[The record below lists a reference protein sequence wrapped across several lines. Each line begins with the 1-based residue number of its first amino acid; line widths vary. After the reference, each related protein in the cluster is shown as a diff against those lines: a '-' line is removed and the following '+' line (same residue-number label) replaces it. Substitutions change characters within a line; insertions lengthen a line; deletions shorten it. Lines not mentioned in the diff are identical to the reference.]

1 MALASGA
8 AAFPQ
13 MPVSRCAPNMAGT
26 NSGFGNPLSQSQR
39 VLVADD
45 ADNFMAAR
53 PTTGFS
59 PPAADF
65 TPGAE
70 HGREAIAWLRRVPSD
85 RILLK
90 ARMPELNGL
99 PAVQLPQCDTRT
111 TATPVIIATA
121 KRVSQDRQVLTS
133 AAGKVLQIHEEPGF
147 NRVDFTT
154 EVRRG
159 PPQG

>member
-26 NSGFGNPLSQSQR
+26 NSGFGNPLSQSQS

-53 PTTGFS
+53 PTTGFL

-65 TPGAE
+65 TPWAE

-111 TATPVIIATA
+111 TAPVIIATA